1 VPGKGEQQRL
11 VAKEK
16 DHAAIE
22 PVEKGGMNSVM
33 HVDNSMENVVI
44 STLKEGD
51 PNNVEGGKAGK
62 YKKMGRDRAR
72 VDEGVTPNASGKKRA
87 LKEDVAR
94 VHGEKKLK
102 VAKLNDEA
110 GLSEQ
115 PCKDQ

>member
-1 VPGKGEQQRL
+1 
-11 VAKEK
+11 
-16 DHAAIE
+16 
-22 PVEKGGMNSVM
+22 
-33 HVDNSMENVVI
+33 
-44 STLKEGD
+44 
-51 PNNVEGGKAGK
+51 
-62 YKKMGRDRAR
+62 